1 MTDNDYNRILSAAEE
16 FAEQTAKN
24 MPYKDMI
31 AEVYRNGAILE
42 HNHICKWHKATEEQP
57 EVGKRVLCKTDGGEV
72 YIGCKRADGHWS
84 LVGTGLIGEDRYI
97 SWRPIHECELSKYYG
112 DDGTG
117 E

>member
-42 HNHICKWHKATEEQP
+42 HNHLCKWHNAVETQP
-57 EVGKRVLCKTDGGEV
+57 EIGEKVLIKLANGDHT
-72 YIGCKRADGHWS
+72 IGFCRADNLWFLADSGVLPSNEH
-84 LVGTGLIGEDRYI
+84 I
-97 SWRPIHECELSKYYG
+97 SWRYI
-112 DDGTG
+112 D
-117 E
+117 